1 MNIGTPK
8 GALLVLLS
16 ANPPKVQDHCL
27 SGAPLLRMEG
37 MMTSRGDA
45 DLNHLNQVEWD
56 GY

>member
-16 ANPPKVQDHCL
+16 ANPPKAQDHCL
-27 SGAPLLRMEG
+27 CGAPLLRMEG